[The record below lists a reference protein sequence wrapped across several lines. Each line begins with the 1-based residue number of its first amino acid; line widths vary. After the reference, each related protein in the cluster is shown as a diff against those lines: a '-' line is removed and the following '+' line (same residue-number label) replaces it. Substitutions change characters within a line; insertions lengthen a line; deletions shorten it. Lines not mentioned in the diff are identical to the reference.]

1 MSLSNQDSRQ
11 KGIILYRVILCIF
24 GWTSVFIGITLN
36 IMDGYISNY
45 FNYFS
50 VQSLL
55 IVDIWL
61 TIALI
66 YTNKD
71 EKLKVLESPVRGAVT
86 LYTTVTFL
94 VFAILIQ
101 PTYQPQGLYIL
112 TSFITH
118 YLIPIGFIFDW
129 FLTETDVQYK
139 YIFGLYWTIYPL
151 IYLIY
156 TLVRG
161 YFTGFYP
168 YTFLD
173 LNSISIIRLIINITF
188 LIGLFLFLGFLYI
201 SINRIIYKK
210 KNS

>member
-1 MSLSNQDSRQ
+1 MSLDNHNLRQ
-11 KGIILYRVILCIF
+11 KGILIYRIILCVI
-24 GWTSVFIGITLN
+24 GWTTVIIGIPLN
-36 IMDGYISNY
+36 ILDGRISYY
-45 FNYFS
+45 FYYFS
-50 VQSLL
+50 VQSVL

-66 YTNKD
+66 YANK
-71 EKLKVLESPVRGAVT
+71 EKKPKVLESPVRGAVT

-94 VFAILIQ
+94 VFAILIA
-101 PTYQPQGLYIL
+101 PTYQPEGLYIL

-139 YIFGLYWTIYPL
+139 YSFGLYWTIYPL

-173 LNSISIIRLIINITF
+173 LNSISIIRLIINVIF
-188 LIGLFLFLGFLYI
+188 LIALFLLLGFLYI
-201 SINRIIYKK
+201 SVNRIIFKK